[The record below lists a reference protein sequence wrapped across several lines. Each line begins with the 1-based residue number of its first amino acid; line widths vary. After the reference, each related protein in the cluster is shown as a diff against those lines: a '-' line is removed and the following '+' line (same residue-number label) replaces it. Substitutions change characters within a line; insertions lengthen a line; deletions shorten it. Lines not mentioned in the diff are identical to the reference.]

1 MLQRTKGRLLLALL
15 VITGLAGTLSDKTLT
30 KEERKSAVTMLKE
43 TRGKVTSAAEG
54 LSANQLNYK
63 KTPETWSI
71 AECLSHIALTEN
83 LLWSGLEAG
92 MKGPANPDLRD
103 SIKMKDA
110 DIIPMMTDRSVKR
123 SAPEVLK
130 PSNATWT
137 GASGAIAE
145 FKKQRT
151 EHIKYVRTTT
161 EDLRNHVISMPGGGY
176 VDAYQMLY
184 LMNGHA
190 ERHYKQI
197 EAIRADPG
205 FPKS

>member
-15 VITGLAGTLSDKTLT
+15 VVTGLAGKLGDNTLT

-43 TRGKVTSAAEG
+43 TRAKVTGAAEG
-54 LSANQLNYK
+54 LSSNQLNYK
-63 KTPETWSI
+63 MTPEAWSI
-71 AECLSHIALTEN
+71 SDCLSHIALTEN
-83 LLWSGLEAG
+83 LLWSTLENG
-92 MKGPANPDLRD
+92 MKRPANPEMRD
-103 SIKMKDA
+103 SIRLKDA
-110 DIIPMMTDRSVKR
+110 EILPMMTDRSVKR
-123 SAPEVLK
+123 TAPEVLK
-130 PSNATWT
+130 PINATWV
-137 GASGAIAE
+137 GAAGAIAE

-161 EDLRNHVISMPGGGY
+161 EDMRNHVISMPGGGY